1 MVEWYRRLA
10 DVPRVSYT
18 GSSTVDRT
26 KLDGHDFEPE
36 RREFEFGGKVHRSL
50 YWPSKEGGSTSA
62 SPVHQRAFGGDKAS
76 ARVELRR
83 LEETLELPGELSDYH
98 FAIQGTVQRVFD
110 ERRQDFS
117 LLEEVER
124 LCWLDIALIEAH
136 PEVAEY
142 EPGKFYRVVGYE
154 LLMRLYEGEG
164 YFAEAL
170 EVAERS
176 ARLGQEYSLDRAERL
191 RTRLAELKAEDEPSQ
206 V

>member
-1 MVEWYRRLA
+1 MEWYRRLA
-10 DVPRVSYT
+10 DVPGVSYA

-36 RREFEFGGKVHRSL
+36 VHEFEFDGKVHRSL
-50 YWPSKEGGSTSA
+50 SWPSAGGDSTSA

-76 ARVELRR
+76 THVELRR

-98 FAIQGTVQRVFD
+98 FAIQGTAQTVFD
-110 ERRQDFS
+110 GRRQDFS
-117 LLEEVER
+117 FLEEVER
-124 LCWLDIALIEAH
+124 LCLLDITLIEAH
-136 PEVAEY
+136 PKVAEY
-142 EPGKFYRVVGYE
+142 EPGKFFRVVGYE

-176 ARLGQEYSLDRAERL
+176 ARLGQEYALDRAERL
-191 RTRLAELKAEDEPSQ
+191 RSRLADLAAEDEQRP

>member
-1 MVEWYRRLA
+1 VEWYRRLV
-10 DVPRVSYT
+10 DVPGVPYA
-18 GSSTVDRT
+18 GSSPVDRT

-36 RREFEFGGKVHRSL
+36 VHEFEFDGKVRRSL
-50 YWPSKEGGSTSA
+50 SWPSAGGGSTSA

-76 ARVELRR
+76 AHVELRR
-83 LEETLELPGELSDYH
+83 LEETLELPGELPDYH
-98 FAIQGTVQRVFD
+98 FAIQGTAQTVFD
-110 ERRQDFS
+110 GRRQDFA

-124 LCWLDIALIEAH
+124 LCLLDIALIEAH
-136 PEVAEY
+136 PYVAEY
-142 EPGKFYRVVGYE
+142 EPGKFFRVVGYE

-191 RTRLAELKAEDEPSQ
+191 QARLAELEAEDEPRQ